1 MEKIQ
6 VFLREDQKAALR
18 SLARRLG
25 LRQSDL
31 VRQGIDLL
39 IDRAAE
45 RDADWRAATRAASGM
60 WRDRA
65 DIDDASREVRRRV
78 TSRFSRAYDGE

>member
-6 VFLREDQKAALR
+6 VFLRQDQKAALK

-31 VRQGIDLL
+31 VRRGVDLL
-39 IDRAAE
+39 IDNTAQG
-45 RDADWRAATRAASGM
+45 DADWRAATRAASGL
-60 WRDRA
+60 WRDRS
-65 DIDDASREVRRRV
+65 DIHDVSREMRRRV
-78 TSRFSRAYDGE
+78 RSRFSHIYESD